1 MEAAPQKMEHGNAVR
16 QSIELA
22 PAEEEQCRSY
32 NRAKVNLGVA
42 EFVVLIATLV
52 VLTFSGAAEALVAA
66 THRATYPVWA
76 GDLTYLLAVGL
87 VTRLILL
94 PFHYLNEHWLEVR
107 YGLSSQ
113 SARAW
118 LWEWFCRSTVFGVAT
133 LCVLFPVVETLPW
146 WKWLILPWCVLFVLL
161 RGWFFEYVYY
171 PLLAC
176 FYPVSFLR
184 YETFSMPGVGK
195 RTLPV
200 YEIKVSHRTRRANA
214 SIRLRG
220 ERTAIYV
227 TDTLIDE
234 FTDGEER
241 VVMAHEFGH
250 LYDHLHLEA
259 RTRAGVAQAHRKL
272 AWGSVQVLAAVASF
286 LALHVGAPAIGL
298 TGVQDLAGFPLLAAT
313 TLTLATILTPLLCAE
328 ARRDERD
335 ADEYA
340 LAVTGDVG
348 SYVSVM
354 RKLRRMNLEES
365 DARGIGY
372 LLFGT
377 HPSYNERVLLA
388 LQYRRRLRRRKVRP
402 WRGWRHIQRHGR
414 R

>member
-1 MEAAPQKMEHGNAVR
+1 MPGTSRTMQHGKAL
-16 QSIELA
+16 QHSIELSA
-22 PAEEEQCRSY
+22 ADEERCRRY

-42 EFVVLIATLV
+42 EFVILIGTLV
-52 VLTFSGAAEALVAA
+52 FLTFSGAAEALVRA
-66 THRATYPVWA
+66 THHTPLPNWT
-76 GDLTYLLAVGL
+76 GDLGYLLAVGL
-87 VTRLILL
+87 VARLVML
-94 PFHYLNEHWLEVR
+94 PLHFLNEHWLEVQ

-113 SARAW
+113 SAAAW
-118 LWEWFCRSTVFGVAT
+118 FWEWLCRSTVFGVAT
-133 LCVLFPVVETLPW
+133 VCVLFPVIETLPW

-286 LALHVGAPAIGL
+286 LVLHVGAPAMGL
-298 TGVQDLAGFPLLAAT
+298 RGVQDLAGLPLLAAT
-313 TLTLATILTPLLCAE
+313 TLALATVLTPLLCAE

-348 SYVSVM
+348 NYVSVM
-354 RKLRRMNLEES
+354 RKLRQLNLEES
-365 DARGIGY
+365 DAQGIGHF
-372 LLFGT
+372 LFGT
-377 HPSYNERVLLA
+377 HPSYNERVMLA
-388 LQYRRRLRRRKVRP
+388 LQYRRRHRRRKVRP